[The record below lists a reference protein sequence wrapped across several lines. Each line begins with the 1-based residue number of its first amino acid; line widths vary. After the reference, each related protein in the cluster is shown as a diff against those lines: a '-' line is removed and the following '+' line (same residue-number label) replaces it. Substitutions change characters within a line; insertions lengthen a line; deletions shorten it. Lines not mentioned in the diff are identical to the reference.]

1 MGTAKPTKRPSTP
14 SEVTATWLTTALQS
28 SGVLPSTISVGSVR
42 HEPLGGGTGVFGV
55 LARLVVDY
63 TEPNDAPTRMVLK
76 LPTAAIEN
84 KTVALALG
92 IYVRETYFFNDLA
105 ARTPVP
111 AVRCLYADMDIDAG
125 EFVLI
130 IDEISDLTVG
140 DQFAGGTI
148 PQFERTLKE
157 IAKWH
162 AAWWMHPDLDTFDWL
177 PTNDSPIQIAVVPG
191 IMRGAMPVIESEWA
205 SRLGEEAV
213 ALGRDVA
220 DKFEDIMHRSSA
232 AAKTLCHGDVRLE
245 NVFFNKDATAI
256 KFIDFQMLVK
266 GTPAQDVQYLFNSSM
281 DPAVWDSDGMRLLH
295 LYHDE
300 LLALGV
306 ADYSWD
312 TFWSEFQLQ
321 CLWAM
326 VAPASTVG
334 GFDMGD
340 EKGKQLAEKWMMRGW
355 YLPVAVNAREIL

>member
-1 MGTAKPTKRPSTP
+1 
-14 SEVTATWLTTALQS
+14 
-28 SGVLPSTISVGSVR
+28 
-42 HEPLGGGTGVFGV
+42 
-55 LARLVVDY
+55 
-63 TEPNDAPTRMVLK
+63 MVLK
-76 LPTAAIEN
+76 LPTGAPGN
-84 KTVALALG
+84 KAVALALG
-92 IYVRETYFFNDLA
+92 IYIRETYFFNDLA

-125 EFVLI
+125 EFVLL
-130 IDEISDLTVG
+130 IDEVADLTVG
-140 DQFAGGTI
+140 DQLAGATV
-148 PQFERTLKE
+148 PQLERTLKE

-162 AAWWMHPDLDTFDWL
+162 AAWWKHPDLDKFEWL
-177 PTNDSPIQIAVVPG
+177 PTNDSPILLAVVPG
-191 IMRGAMPVIESEWA
+191 IMRAAMPVIESEWV

-220 DKFEDIMHRSSA
+220 DNFEDIMHRSSA

-245 NVFFNKDATAI
+245 NIFFNSDASKI
-256 KFIDFQMLVK
+256 MFIDFQMLVK
-266 GTPAQDVQYLFNSSM
+266 GTPAQDVQYLFSSSM
-281 DPAVWDSDGMRLLH
+281 EPETWDAHGMRLLR

-300 LLALGV
+300 LVSLGIN
-306 ADYSWD
+306 DYSWE

-340 EKGKQLAEKWMMRGW
+340 AKGKQLAERWLTRGW
-355 YLPVAVNAREIL
+355 YLPVAANAREVL